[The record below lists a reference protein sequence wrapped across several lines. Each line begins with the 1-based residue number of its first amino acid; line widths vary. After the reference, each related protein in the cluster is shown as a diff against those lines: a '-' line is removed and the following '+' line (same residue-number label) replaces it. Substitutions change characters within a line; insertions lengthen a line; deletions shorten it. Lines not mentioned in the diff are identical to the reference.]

1 MINSIK
7 KLFSVV
13 SNKYK
18 AHFILVIFSMIFAS
32 LLNVISIGAIP
43 VIIAA
48 MQGNWS
54 DNKLKILERIQ
65 DYFHFSIV
73 ENTGLVVSFF
83 LFIYVFA
90 ALFSIVVSYLQSNL
104 QRLFL
109 NELGVRLYASY
120 INAPYLYHID
130 TNTAQMLR
138 NLNQELKRSSN
149 SLTNLTTI
157 VMGVFQL
164 ILIMSL
170 LVYNDA
176 EITLFLIVANVIFG
190 GGIVLFVRVRAKTYG
205 KYVHTGQAEINK
217 LITQSMSAIR
227 EVRIFGKEK
236 RFIDL
241 FGEVVQGI
249 TKVQHKNQ
257 ILTSFIQPSM
267 SVLGTCSVGMIVLIL
282 YLRGYT
288 YEIMLPIVALYAAA
302 VTRIAPSLIS
312 ITKGIKHL
320 YFNMAA
326 VSSVISDLKELDNDL
341 EMELSYDQVEF
352 SKNQVFT
359 TIKAANIHFDYPSAD
374 RSALSDVSFEIHLGE
389 AVAFVGATGS
399 GKSTMIDVLMGILKP
414 TSGQIL
420 IDEMRVDGSAQCLNA
435 LIGFMPQ
442 QVVIFDD
449 TVRQNVAFG
458 VPVELVDEQRVWE
471 TLKLADVDHVVRNIP
486 NQLDGIL
493 GEQGAKLSGGE
504 RQRIGLARALY
515 TDPKL
520 LIVDE
525 GTSSL
530 DQGTE
535 ANIISNVLG
544 MRPKRTIIMV
554 AHHLSSIKHCDRI
567 FLFEKGKVISSGSY
581 DYLSREC
588 YQFQKLLNAKGS
600 RAIEEKGTKE
610 ALLADE
616 NSI

>member
-1 MINSIK
+1 
-7 KLFSVV
+7 
-13 SNKYK
+13 
-18 AHFILVIFSMIFAS
+18 MIFTS

-54 DNKLKILERIQ
+54 DNKLKILERLQ
-65 DYFHFSIV
+65 DFFDFSIA

-83 LFIYVFA
+83 LVVYVIA
-90 ALFSIVVSYLQSNL
+90 ALFSILVSYLQSNL
-104 QRLFL
+104 QRLFM
-109 NELGVRLYASY
+109 NELGVRLFATY
-120 INAPYLYHID
+120 INAPYLYHLD

-138 NLNQELKRSSN
+138 NLNQELRRCSN
-149 SLTNLTTI
+149 SLSNLTTI
-157 VMGVFQL
+157 AMSVFQL

-176 EITLFLIVANVIFG
+176 EITFFLILVNIIFG
-190 GGIVLFVRVRAKTYG
+190 GGIVLFVRVRAKAYG
-205 KYVHTGQAEINK
+205 KHVHTGQAEINK

-236 RFIDL
+236 RFTDL
-241 FGEVVQGI
+241 FGEVIQGI

-257 ILTSFIQPSM
+257 ILTSLIQPSL
-267 SVLGTCSVGMIVLIL
+267 SVLGTCSVGLIVLIL

-288 YEIMLPIVALYAAA
+288 YEVMLPIVALYAAA

-326 VSSVISDLKELDNDL
+326 VSSVIFDLKELDNDV
-341 EMELSYDQVEF
+341 EMKLSYDQIEF
-352 SKNQVFT
+352 SKSHIFS
-359 TIKAANIHFDYPSAD
+359 TIKLVNIRFDYPSAE
-374 RSALSDVSFEIHLGE
+374 RAALSDVNFKIHAGE

-399 GKSTMIDVLMGILKP
+399 GKSTMIDVLMGILQP
-414 TSGQIL
+414 TSGQII
-420 IDEMRVDGSAQCLNA
+420 IDEMRVDGSAQCLNTM
-435 LIGFMPQ
+435 IGFMPQ
-442 QVVIFDD
+442 QIVIFDD
-449 TVRQNVAFG
+449 TVKQNVAFG
-458 VPVELVDEQRVWE
+458 LPPELIDEQRVWE
-471 TLKLADVDHVVRNIP
+471 TLKLANVDHVVRNMTDG
-486 NQLDGIL
+486 LDQIL

-530 DQGTE
+530 DQATE
-535 ANIISNVLG
+535 ANIISNILG

-554 AHHLSSIKHCDRI
+554 AHRLSSIKHCDRI
-567 FLFEKGKVISSGSY
+567 FLFEEGKVISSGSY
-581 DYLSREC
+581 ENLAREC
-588 YQFQKLLNAKGS
+588 YQFQQLLNTTGTNS
-600 RAIEEKGTKE
+600 SEKNSMKE
-610 ALLADE
+610 ASLVAD
-616 NSI
+616 NSSQ